1 MKHRIQFLRRR
12 REFIAL
18 LGGAAVYVTR
28 LSQSA
33 DEYDY
38 IAGDGHKNIGAWIDR
53 AAQRAG
59 R

>member
-1 MKHRIQFLRRR
+1 MRR

-38 IAGDGHKNIGAWIDR
+38 IADDGHKNIGAWIDR